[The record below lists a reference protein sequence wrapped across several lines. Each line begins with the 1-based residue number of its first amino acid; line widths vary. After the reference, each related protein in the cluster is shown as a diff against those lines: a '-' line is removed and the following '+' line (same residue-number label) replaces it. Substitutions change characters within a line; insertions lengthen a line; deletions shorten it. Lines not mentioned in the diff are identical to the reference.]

1 MVAFVP
7 SMWSDTAANAAT
19 SRSVPVA
26 GVLAFGIGAGQ
37 LGSSGGGAQS
47 NSPAGLAF
55 DGKGDLFAADPT
67 NNRVIEYA
75 PSSPTS
81 YPQTG
86 TVVAGA
92 GGQGSGLSQLS
103 DPNGVAL
110 DAAGDL
116 FVADSL
122 NNRVVEYAYNSATGS
137 YASSGK
143 VVAGTGT
150 AGSGLTQLNAP
161 QEVALDAHGDLFVA
175 DYGNN
180 RVQEFAY
187 NSTTGSYAATAT
199 RVAGAGGEGS
209 GASQLDGP
217 DSVTLDAKGD
227 LFVADRINARVMEY
241 AFNAGTGTY
250 AASGTQVAGS
260 LPNLAGWVTLD
271 ASGDL
276 FVSYGYLGY
285 GGVQEFRYNSAA
297 GSYAS
302 TGTAVASAD
311 QVGPSGL
318 AFNPSGDLFVG
329 EQAQTSNPSQTIWDL
344 VLEFTYN
351 ASAGTFSP
359 LGTVMSQSGRT
370 NQGVSA
376 VAVDSHGN
384 LFASDG
390 AVYEFPYNSAAGTYS
405 AQGTQVAAAGN
416 VLALDS
422 GNDLFVASSGTAGVL
437 EYPWNAASGGYPGSG
452 EPVPGATQLSTLKVA
467 AMALDAKN
475 DLFVATSTQVLEF
488 SYNASAG
495 SYAASGTV
503 IAAVAAGGLALDTHG
518 DLFVSNPSSSQ
529 VQEYLVNS
537 ATGAYASTGI
547 TVAGTGGNGS
557 GTNQLSGP
565 TGLAVDRSGDLFVFD
580 AGNAR
585 VMEFTGNQATGAY
598 AANGTAVFTG
608 SKDNYPETGGV
619 ALDSKGDAFYTY
631 NYSSAGVYESVAA
644 GSSSGLPSPWADSDV
659 GSPAVAGSASYASG
673 VFTVNGGGSDIWG
686 SSDQFNYV
694 SQSLT
699 GNASIVARV
708 TSQSDTDPWAK
719 SGVMIKQST
728 AAGSNYALLAVTP
741 GNGINFQYGFNSS
754 TSGGSYSFP
763 NGWLKLTRSGS
774 TITASSS
781 SDGTTWTPVGAT
793 TMPMNDPVTIGL
805 FNCAHNASA
814 LNTATFDNVSVTAGA
829 ALTPPPAPWTD
840 SDVGSPAVAGS
851 ASYASGVFT
860 VNGSG
865 ADIWGGSDQFNYV
878 SQPLTGNASIV
889 ARVTS
894 QSDTDPWAKS
904 GVMIKQSTAG
914 GSSYALLAVTPGN
927 GVAFQYGFNAS
938 VSGGSYSFPN
948 GWLKLTRS
956 GSTITA
962 YSSADGT
969 TWTQVGT
976 TTISMNDPVTIGL
989 FNCAH
994 NASALNT
1001 ATFDNVSVTSSLQ

>member
-1 MVAFVP
+1 MP

-19 SRSVPVA
+19 SHSVPVA

-37 LGSSGGGAQS
+37 LGSSGGGSQS

-55 DGKGDLFAADPT
+55 DSKGDLFAADPT

-122 NNRVVEYAYNSATGS
+122 NNRVVEYAYNAATGS

-150 AGSGLTQLNAP
+150 AGSGLTQLNSP

-180 RVQEFAY
+180 RVEEFVY

-199 RVAGAGGEGS
+199 TVAGAGGEGS

-227 LFVADRINARVMEY
+227 LFVADRINGRVMEY

-285 GGVQEFRYNSAA
+285 GGVLEFRYNSAT

-390 AVYEFPYNSAAGTYS
+390 AVYEFPYNSATGTNS

-437 EYPWNAASGGYPGSG
+437 EYPWNAGSGSYPSSG
-452 EPVPGATQLSTLKVA
+452 EPVPGASQLSTLKVA

-495 SYAASGTV
+495 TYAASGTV
-503 IAAVAAGGLALDTHG
+503 VATVAAGGLALDSHG

-529 VQEYLVNS
+529 VQEYLFNS

-565 TGLAVDRSGDLFVFD
+565 TGVAVDRSGDLFVFD

-608 SKDNYPETGGV
+608 AKDNYPETGGV
-619 ALDSKGDAFYTY
+619 ALDAKGDVFYTY
-631 NYSSAGVYESVAA
+631 NYSSAGVYESVTAG
-644 GSSSGLPSPWADSDV
+644 GSSTLPSPWADSDV

-699 GNASIVARV
+699 GDASIVARV
-708 TSQSDTDPWAK
+708 TSQSNTDGWAK
-719 SGVMIKQST
+719 
-728 AAGSNYALLAVTP
+728 A
-741 GNGINFQYGFNSS
+741 
-754 TSGGSYSFP
+754 
-763 NGWLKLTRSGS
+763 
-774 TITASSS
+774 
-781 SDGTTWTPVGAT
+781 
-793 TMPMNDPVTIGL
+793 
-805 FNCAHNASA
+805 
-814 LNTATFDNVSVTAGA
+814 
-829 ALTPPPAPWTD
+829 
-840 SDVGSPAVAGS
+840 
-851 ASYASGVFT
+851 
-860 VNGSG
+860 
-865 ADIWGGSDQFNYV
+865 
-878 SQPLTGNASIV
+878 
-889 ARVTS
+889 
-894 QSDTDPWAKS
+894 

-927 GVAFQYGFNAS
+927 GINFQYGFNAS

-962 YSSADGT
+962 FSSSDGTNWTPVGATTMSMTDPVTIGLFNCAHNATALNTATFDNVSVTAGAALTPPPAPWTDADVGSPALAGSASYASGLFTVNGSGADIWGGTDQFNYVSQPLTGDGTIVARVTSQTNTDGWAKAGVMIKQSTATGSHYALLAVTPGAGIAFQYGFNASTSGGSYSFPNAWLKLVRSGSTITAYSSADGT

-976 TTISMNDPVTIGL
+976 TTISLTDPVTIGL

-1001 ATFDNVSVTSSLQ
+1001 ATFDHVSVTSPLQVSG